1 MDDALFHG
9 NIVNSRRI
17 LYTPSAFARSNLLHL
32 QEIGSLTAQR
42 PHVSR
47 RENLA
52 SCLFFLVEN
61 GQGELRYEDRI
72 WQLKSGDCV
81 FIDCRHPYSHSTAE
95 PLWSLRWAHFFGPN
109 LNSIYDKYA
118 ERGGLPCFRPA
129 DSTRYRTLLEE
140 LYQIAASSDHIKDMK
155 IYEKLASL
163 LTLLMEESWN
173 PGAHPEKKN
182 RRRNVQAVKDYL
194 DQHYSEKISLD
205 NLAEQFYIN
214 KFYLTRIFREQFGLS
229 VSAYLQQVRITHA
242 KQLLRFTDQ
251 SIEKTGQECGMN
263 DANYFSRIFRK
274 TEGVSPGEYRK
285 QW

>member
-1 MDDALFHG
+1 
-9 NIVNSRRI
+9 
-17 LYTPSAFARSNLLHL
+17 
-32 QEIGSLTAQR
+32 
-42 PHVSR
+42 
-47 RENLA
+47 
-52 SCLFFLVEN
+52 
-61 GQGELRYEDRI
+61 
-72 WQLKSGDCV
+72 
-81 FIDCRHPYSHSTAE
+81 
-95 PLWSLRWAHFFGPN
+95 
-109 LNSIYDKYA
+109 
-118 ERGGLPCFRPA
+118 
-129 DSTRYRTLLEE
+129 
-140 LYQIAASSDHIKDMK
+140 MK

-194 DQHYSEKISLD
+194 DQHYAEKISLD

-251 SIEKTGQECGMN
+251 SIEKIGQECGMN

-274 TEGVSPGEYRK
+274 TEGVSPGRIQKAVVRAHLMTRSLSTALLFLSGSVFCGYASSLAFTTATT
-285 QW
+285 